1 MTKILG
7 ITTDN
12 ASNNN
17 TFLEEVSHELA
28 EKNIEL
34 DNVNQHMNFLKQ
46 HENMQNIN
54 NQVGVVGSIYAK
66 WECLAEIELMLK
78 EAASNAIS
86 KLLEYYDK
94 TDTSIY
100 TISLGKYAPIEINI
114 ISNEYDSSDE
124 DLITHIPNDNILK
137 NQMSLIYLSKVIIYH
152 WWKRHKAKDYL
163 GIPVTSDRAPETIAI
178 MCLKHWYC

>member
-34 DNVNQHMNFLKQ
+34 DNVNQH
-46 HENMQNIN
+46 
-54 NQVGVVGSIYAK
+54 
-66 WECLAEIELMLK
+66 

-100 TISLGKYAPIEINI
+100 TISLVLEP
-114 ISNEYDSSDE
+114 
-124 DLITHIPNDNILK
+124 
-137 NQMSLIYLSKVIIYH
+137 
-152 WWKRHKAKDYL
+152 
-163 GIPVTSDRAPETIAI
+163 
-178 MCLKHWYC
+178 